1 MYRVL
6 ESRVPVMVRKFDARQ
21 PDFETGF
28 AAFLAEDRGTGH
40 DVASIVRK
48 ILDDV
53 EASGGQAVADY
64 TAKFDELQVNPTT
77 LQSDNVDLHA
87 LAADCPADLREA
99 IDFAHDRI
107 AAYHTAQRPADHR
120 FTDTAGVE
128 LGWRW
133 TALASVGVYVPGGRA
148 SYPSSV
154 LMNTVPAKIAGVSRI
169 VMVAPAPGGELAPA
183 VAYAALKAGVDE
195 FYPIGGAQAVAALAF
210 GAGRLKPVDK
220 IVGPGNAFVAEA
232 KRQVFGRVG
241 IDTIAGPSEILV
253 IADHT
258 ANPDWVA
265 ADLLSQAE
273 HDPSSQSILIA
284 VDKAVGKAVEISV
297 ENQLKELATGE
308 RARLSWEAHGAII
321 DAPDL
326 ETAAAIAN
334 QIAPEHLELAIADPD
349 ALLPLIQH
357 AGAVFLGHLTPEALG
372 DYVTGSNHVL
382 PTSRAARF
390 GSGLGLYDFLKRM
403 SIQRV
408 SPEGFAA
415 LAPAALRLAEAER
428 LPAHARSVSIRT
440 NRSGADG

>member
-1 MYRVL
+1 V
-6 ESRVPVMVRKFDARQ
+6 SRRFDSAA
-21 PDFETGF
+21 PGF
-28 AAFLAEDRGTGH
+28 KEALATFLGEDRGTGH

-48 ILDDV
+48 ILEDV
-53 EASGGQAVADY
+53 ENHGGKAVADY
-64 TAKFDELQVNPTT
+64 TAKYDELQIDPTT
-77 LQSDNVDLHA
+77 LESDNVNLHA
-87 LAADCPADLREA
+87 LAGECPADLRKA

-107 AAYHTAQRPADHR
+107 AAYHAAQRPADHS
-120 FTDTAGVE
+120 FTDSAGIE

-133 TALASVGVYVPGGRA
+133 TALESVGVYVPGGRA

-154 LMNTVPAKIAGVSRI
+154 LMNTVPAKIAGVDRI
-169 VMVAPAPGGELAPA
+169 VMVAPAPVGELAPA
-183 VAYAALKAGVDE
+183 VAYAALKAGIDE
-195 FYPIGGAQAVAALAF
+195 FYPIGGAQAIGALAF

-232 KRQVFGRVG
+232 KRQVFGYVG
-241 IDTIAGPSEILV
+241 IDTIAGPSEILI

-258 ANPDWVA
+258 ANPEWIA

-273 HDPSSQSILIA
+273 HDPSSQSILIT
-284 VDKAVGKAVEISV
+284 VDQAVGEAVEISV

-308 RARLSWEAHGAII
+308 RARVSWERHGAII
-321 DAPDL
+321 TVPDL
-326 ETAAAIAN
+326 DTAAAIAN
-334 QIAPEHLELAIADPD
+334 QIAAEHLELAIADPD
-349 ALLPLIQH
+349 ALLPKIRH

-403 SIQRV
+403 SVQRV

-415 LAPAALRLAEAER
+415 LAPAAIRLAEAER

-440 NRSGADG
+440 NRGEGNG

>member
-1 MYRVL
+1 VL
-6 ESRVPVMVRKFDARQ
+6 RRFNS
-21 PDFETGF
+21 ETPSFKGEF

-48 ILDDV
+48 ILEDV
-53 EASGGQAVADY
+53 EGFGGKAVADY
-64 TAKFDELQVNPTT
+64 TAKYDELQIDPTT
-77 LQSDNVDLHA
+77 LESDNVNLHA

-107 AAYHTAQRPADHR
+107 AAYHTAQRPADHA
-120 FTDTAGVE
+120 FTDSAGVD

-133 TALASVGVYVPGGRA
+133 TALESVGVYVPGGRA

-154 LMNTVPAKIAGVSRI
+154 LMNTVPAKIAGVERI
-169 VMVAPAPGGELAPA
+169 VMVAPAP
-183 VAYAALKAGVDE
+183 KA
-195 FYPIGGAQAVAALAF
+195 
-210 GAGRLKPVDK
+210 VDK

-241 IDTIAGPSEILV
+241 IDTIAGPSEILI

-273 HDPSSQSILIA
+273 HDPSSQSILIT
-284 VDKAVGKAVEISV
+284 VDEAVGKAVEISV
-297 ENQLKELATGE
+297 ANQLKELATGE
-308 RARLSWEAHGAII
+308 RARVSWERHGAII
-321 DAPDL
+321 TVPDL
-326 ETAAAIAN
+326 ATAAAIAN

-349 ALLPLIQH
+349 ALLPLIRH

-403 SIQRV
+403 SVQRV

-415 LAPAALRLAEAER
+415 LAPAAMRLAEAEG
-428 LPAHARSVSIRT
+428 LPAHARSISIRT
-440 NRSGADG
+440 NRSGGDG

>member
-1 MYRVL
+1 M
-6 ESRVPVMVRKFDARQ
+6 SRRFDSAA
-21 PDFETGF
+21 PGF
-28 AAFLAEDRGTGH
+28 KEALATFLGEDRGTGH

-48 ILDDV
+48 ILEDV
-53 EASGGQAVADY
+53 ENHGGKAVADY
-64 TAKFDELQVNPTT
+64 TAKYDELQIDPTT
-77 LQSDNVDLHA
+77 LESDNVNLHA
-87 LAADCPADLREA
+87 LAGECPADLRKA

-107 AAYHTAQRPADHR
+107 AAYHAAQRPADHS
-120 FTDTAGVE
+120 FTDSAGIE

-133 TALASVGVYVPGGRA
+133 TALESVGVYVPGGRA

-154 LMNTVPAKIAGVSRI
+154 LMNTVPAKIAGVDRI
-169 VMVAPAPGGELAPA
+169 VMVAPAPVGELAPA
-183 VAYAALKAGVDE
+183 VAYAALKAGIDE
-195 FYPIGGAQAVAALAF
+195 FYPIGGAQAIGALAF

-232 KRQVFGRVG
+232 KRQVFGYVG
-241 IDTIAGPSEILV
+241 IDTIAGPSEILI

-258 ANPDWVA
+258 ANPQWIA

-273 HDPSSQSILIA
+273 HDPSSQSILIT
-284 VDKAVGKAVEISV
+284 VDQAVGEAVEISV

-308 RARLSWEAHGAII
+308 RARVSWERHGAII
-321 DAPDL
+321 TVPDL
-326 ETAAAIAN
+326 DTAAAIAN
-334 QIAPEHLELAIADPD
+334 QIAAEHLELAIADPD
-349 ALLPLIQH
+349 ALLPKIRH

-403 SIQRV
+403 SVQRV

-415 LAPAALRLAEAER
+415 LAPAAIRLAEAER

-440 NRSGADG
+440 NRGEGNG